1 MLNMFQFPVVTAFS
15 FSYILVQGSG
25 KTWSSCSHVSD
36 PSLPVSVPPPVD
48 VDQDLDQDSQEYLEA
63 LAQATAELEC
73 CVNLCKSRVMM
84 ETCFDIAVMTAAP
97 TTQGGQ
103 QEVEV

>member
-1 MLNMFQFPVVTAFS
+1 MSPFTCFNCNPSICVVSA
-15 FSYILVQGSG
+15 
-25 KTWSSCSHVSD
+25 
-36 PSLPVSVPPPVD
+36 VD
-48 VDQDLDQDSQEYLEA
+48 VDQDLDRDSQEYLEA
-63 LAQATAELEC
+63 LAQATAELEY

-84 ETCFDIAVMTAAP
+84 ETCFDIAA

>member
-1 MLNMFQFPVVTAFS
+1 M
-15 FSYILVQGSG
+15 
-25 KTWSSCSHVSD
+25 
-36 PSLPVSVPPPVD
+36 
-48 VDQDLDQDSQEYLEA
+48 DQYLDQDSQEYLEA

-84 ETCFDIAVMTAAP
+84 VTCFDIAVMTAAA
-97 TTQGGQ
+97 TAQGGQ